1 MFQLR
6 RNRIRTIILKIVVFF
21 TFLFIIQ
28 SSISYFWIRFSNIQQ
43 MSADIAWLNNRIN
56 SDLVFKNN
64 KWDTSIYS
72 ADPLT
77 PHPDGTGG
85 FPDPV
90 YIISADGFVLE
101 RNALIHGLLDSGSL
115 SYLSQFET
123 AQTVSGPT
131 DEQRRV
137 LSKTI
142 VQNGTTIGVVAV
154 SRVIH
159 GTESLDEV
167 DSILL
172 KNLNNIISKI
182 QLQQN
187 NLDVSLVQ
195 IQAVDYNIAFEIVD
209 RYNNVLLSNGR
220 VPSYIDRSY
229 VSDQI
234 KNPESRII
242 TDTQTGEQFL
252 IQTKVIK
259 NNNSDIGIIVH
270 GKSLNSTQKI
280 LWAYITSTFLTY
292 IVILLPLSLITFY
305 LLRRELAT
313 IFTMNDNPSSITF
326 NKLQSKLVIDNEQI
340 HLEPESNQF
349 MLCEILFSDVEKIWP
364 QDILLKKMNIDN
376 WRSLYDAALSINKK
390 IRFKLILHENK
401 AYLINPSYAHMIKN
415 IAE

>member
-6 RNRIRTIILKIVVFF
+6 RNRIRTIIIKITVFF
-21 TFLFIIQ
+21 TFLFILQ
-28 SSISYFWIRFSNIQQ
+28 ASISFFWIRYSNIKQI
-43 MSADIAWLNNRIN
+43 SADISWLNNRIA

-137 LSKTI
+137 LSRTI
-142 VQNGTTIGVVAV
+142 MQNGTPVGVVAV

-182 QLQQN
+182 QLQQSS
-187 NLDVSLVQ
+187 LDVSLVK

-209 RYNNVLLSNGR
+209 KYNNVLLSNGR

-229 VSDQI
+229 ISEQI
-234 KNPESRII
+234 KNPQSRII
-242 TDTQTGEQFL
+242 KDTQTGEQFL
-252 IQTKVIK
+252 IQTKVLKYK
-259 NNNSDIGIIVH
+259 NTDIGIIVH

-292 IVILLPLSLITFY
+292 IIILLPVSLITFY

-313 IFTMNDNPSSITF
+313 IFTMNDNPSSIIF
-326 NKLQSKLVIDNEQI
+326 NRLKAQLTIDNETI
-340 HLEPESNQF
+340 NLEQNSNQF
-349 MLCEILFSDVEKIWP
+349 MLCTILFSNVERIWP
-364 QDILLKKMNIDN
+364 QEILLKKMNIDN

-415 IAE
+415 FE